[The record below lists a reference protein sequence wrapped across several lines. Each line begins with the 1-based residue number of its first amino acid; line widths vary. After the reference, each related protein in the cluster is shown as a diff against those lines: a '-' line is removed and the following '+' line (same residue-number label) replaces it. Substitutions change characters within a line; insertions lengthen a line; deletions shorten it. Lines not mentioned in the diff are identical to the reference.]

1 VVADSCSRAS
11 TIDQRTHLLRPA
23 TFDVIAG
30 VRVVRIGR
38 HTGFGR
44 VMLLAAADQRSV
56 GTVAGIYSM
65 PRAAMRSAS
74 GCLRASRLFIPPTNF

>member
-1 VVADSCSRAS
+1 M
-11 TIDQRTHLLRPA
+11 THVLRPA

-30 VRVVRIGR
+30 VRVARIGR

-44 VMLLAAADQRSV
+44 VMLLTAADQRSV

-65 PRAAMRSAS
+65 P
-74 GCLRASRLFIPPTNF
+74 